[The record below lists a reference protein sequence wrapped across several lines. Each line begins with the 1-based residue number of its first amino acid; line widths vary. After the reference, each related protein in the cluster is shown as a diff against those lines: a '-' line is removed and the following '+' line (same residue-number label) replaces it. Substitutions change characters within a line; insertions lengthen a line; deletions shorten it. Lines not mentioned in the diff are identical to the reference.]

1 MRPTIDEQL
10 HALGRILSEVVAPEV
25 AAKYP
30 SDILQGVIANL
41 GELEAN
47 WSRWVAYLA
56 WDNEH
61 LAHLLA
67 QARPKVSAVIDAQV
81 SHALACAPGDPYDY
95 RAMCEY
101 NEALRAAV
109 ASVVREARDDAAL
122 GDEVSRVHRHLE
134 EGIRRRI

>member
-10 HALGRILSEVVAPEV
+10 HALRRILTDVVAPEV
-25 AAKYP
+25 TAKYP
-30 SDILQGVIANL
+30 SDILQSVIANL

-61 LAHLLA
+61 LAGVLM
-67 QARPKVSAVIDAQV
+67 QVRPKVSAAVSAQIGD
-81 SHALACAPGDPYDY
+81 ALAGAPDDPYDY
-95 RAMCEY
+95 GAVCVH

-109 ASVVREARDDAAL
+109 TAVIRDARSDASLADDAT
-122 GDEVSRVHRHLE
+122 RIHRHLE

>member
-10 HALGRILSEVVAPEV
+10 GALRRILSDVVAPEV
-25 AAKYP
+25 TAKYP
-30 SDILQGVIANL
+30 SDILAGVIANL

-47 WSRWVAYLA
+47 WSRWVGHLA

-61 LAHLLA
+61 LAGVLA
-67 QARPKVSAVIDAQV
+67 QARPKVSASVSAQIGD
-81 SHALACAPGDPYDY
+81 ALAGAPDDPYDHG
-95 RAMCEY
+95 AVCAH

-109 ASVVREARDDAAL
+109 VAVIRDSRTDVSLADDAT
-122 GDEVSRVHRHLE
+122 RIHRHLE

>member
-10 HALGRILSEVVAPEV
+10 HALRRILTDVVAPEV
-25 AAKYP
+25 TAKYP
-30 SDILQGVIANL
+30 SDILQSVIANL

-61 LAHLLA
+61 LAGVLA
-67 QARPKVSAVIDAQV
+67 HAQPKASAAVSAQIGA
-81 SHALACAPGDPYDY
+81 ALAGAPEDPYDY
-95 RAMCEY
+95 GAVCAH

-109 ASVVREARDDAAL
+109 TSVIRDARTDPSLADDAQ
-122 GDEVSRVHRHLE
+122 RIHRHLE

>member
-10 HALGRILSEVVAPEV
+10 HAVRRILTEVVVPEV

-47 WSRWVAYLA
+47 WSRWLRYLA
-56 WDNEH
+56 WDNEQ
-61 LAHLLA
+61 LALILGSA
-67 QARPKVSAVIDAQV
+67 QPRVSATLSTVIDD
-81 SHALACAPGDPYDY
+81 ALASAPDDAYDY
-95 RAMCEY
+95 GGMCSH

-109 ASVVREARDDAAL
+109 ALVIRDARADGSLADDAQ
-122 GDEVSRVHRHLE
+122 RIHHHLE
-134 EGIRRRI
+134 DGIRRRL